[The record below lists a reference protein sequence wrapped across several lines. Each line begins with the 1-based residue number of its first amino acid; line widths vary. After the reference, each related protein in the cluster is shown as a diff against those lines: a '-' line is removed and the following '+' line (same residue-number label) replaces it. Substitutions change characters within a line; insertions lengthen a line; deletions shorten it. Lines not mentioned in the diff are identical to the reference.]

1 MHSNILSII
10 KKFFW
15 NFTPISQASP
25 HKHTPIKLNSG
36 SYFPI
41 GSDRRLN
48 YDLIDII
55 GTGAFGTVYSAFNE
69 NGQKIAIKV
78 RKNLKDKALM
88 PISNMFFQEE
98 FLSMQ
103 SLQHPNILRVLGVE
117 SYDFNFFSIAME
129 LIEGINLNV
138 IIKENKSI
146 SERMIKVYTKQ
157 ILDGLS
163 YIHSENVIHRDIKS
177 SNIMIVNNYTV
188 KIIDFGMSKRVDG
201 SHLPQL
207 DENIA
212 GTVAYMAPE
221 MVNSSRYDARIDV
234 WSLGVLVFEMGFGLS
249 YVRDKSKKVTLVQN
263 EQPVYLDNLSESA
276 NDFLEACLVK

>member
-15 NFTPISQASP
+15 NFTPITDVSP
-25 HKHTPIKLNSG
+25 HKHAPIKLNSG
-36 SYFPI
+36 SYFPVD
-41 GSDRRLN
+41 SDRRLN

-55 GTGAFGTVYSAFNE
+55 GTGAFGTVYLAFNE

-78 RKNLKDKALM
+78 RKNLKDKVLM

-117 SYDFNFFSIAME
+117 SYDFNFVSIAME